1 LQLPINWEN
10 NKKDWRIQGMTVE
23 VDIEKKFYGRKN
35 RKRKEEKPSFS
46 MHCSFDTGS
55 EFAVLFG
62 CSGSGKTTA
71 LRCIAGLENPD
82 AGTIRINDKLYF
94 DSKKKVNLPPQKRKI
109 GYMFQENALFPHMN
123 VRQNVEF
130 GLKDLSSTDKANR
143 VDEMLSFAGIEKLEF
158 SYPNGL
164 SGGQKQKVA
173 LARALAPN
181 PEVLLLDEPF
191 SSLDTVVRLKLRK
204 ELRTVQRRLGIPVIF
219 ITHDPVEA
227 FTIADRMVVF
237 DNGNVQQL
245 GSPEDVFYHP
255 KTRYVAELVGFS
267 NLFDD
272 AVVERHG
279 QKDECTFL
287 WSLGTEIT
295 APYIRRMAGDRVS
308 WGIRPE
314 NIELVDSENAHSIR
328 EEDRKNLLN
337 GVIRNIVNKG
347 TSWIMSLKLKE
358 SEAILNIE
366 ITNHIFNSLKIGTG
380 EECMVRIRTSDMIV
394 F

>member
-1 LQLPINWEN
+1 
-10 NKKDWRIQGMTVE
+10 MTVE
-23 VDIEKKFYGRKN
+23 VEIEKEFYGRKL
-35 RKRKEEKPSFS
+35 RKKKGEKPSFS
-46 MHCSFDTGS
+46 MHCSFDADS

-82 AGTIRINDKLYF
+82 AGTIRINDTLYF
-94 DSKKKVNLPPQKRKI
+94 DSKKKINLPPQKRKI

-123 VRQNVEF
+123 VRQNIEF
-130 GLKDLSSTDKANR
+130 GLKGLSSIEKNDQVN
-143 VDEMLSFAGIEKLEF
+143 EMLGLVGIEELEF
-158 SYPNGL
+158 AYPDEL

-191 SSLDTVVRLKLRK
+191 SALDTVVRLKLRK
-204 ELRTVQRRLGIPVIF
+204 ELRTIQKKLGIPVIF

-227 FTIADRMVVF
+227 FTMADRMAVF
-237 DNGNVQQL
+237 DNGRVQQL
-245 GSPEDVFYHP
+245 GSPEEVFYHP

-272 AVVERHG
+272 AVVEGHG
-279 QKDECTFL
+279 QGDECTFL

-314 NIELVDSENAHSIR
+314 NIELVNNGSDGSAPSIR
-328 EEDRKNLLN
+328 KEDSKNLLD
-337 GVIRNIVNKG
+337 GVVRNFVNKG
-347 TSWIMSLKLKE
+347 TSWIMSMKLKD
-358 SEAILNIE
+358 SGAVLNVE
-366 ITNHIFNSLKIGTG
+366 VTNHIFDSLKLGSG
-380 EECMVRIRTSDMIV
+380 DECMVRIRTSDMIV

>member
-1 LQLPINWEN
+1 MP
-10 NKKDWRIQGMTVE
+10 VE
-23 VDIEKKFYGRKN
+23 VDIEKKFYGRKHI
-35 RKRKEEKPSFS
+35 KKKEKIPSFS
-46 MHCSFDTGS
+46 MHCSFDADS
-55 EFAVLFG
+55 DFVVLFG

-82 AGTIRINDKLYF
+82 AGTIKINDTVYF
-94 DSKKKVNLPPQKRKI
+94 DSRKRVNLPPQKRKI

-123 VRQNVEF
+123 VRQNIEF
-130 GLKDLSSTDKANR
+130 GLKGMHPAEKMERVNTMLDL
-143 VDEMLSFAGIEKLEF
+143 AGIEEF
-158 SYPNGL
+158 EFAYPDEL

-173 LARALAPN
+173 LARALAPD

-191 SSLDTVVRLKLRK
+191 SALDTVVRLKLRK
-204 ELRTVQRRLGIPVIF
+204 ELRAIQKRLGIPVIF

-237 DNGNVQQL
+237 DNGRVQQL

-272 AVVERHG
+272 AVVEGHG
-279 QKDECTFL
+279 QECTFL

-295 APYIRRMAGDRVS
+295 APYIRRMAGDKVS

-314 NIELVDSENAHSIR
+314 NIELVDSSVARIIR
-328 EEDRKNLLN
+328 KEDQKNLLD
-337 GVIRNIVNKG
+337 GVIRNVVNKG
-347 TSWIMSLKLKE
+347 ASRIMSLNLKD
-358 SEAILNIE
+358 SDAVMNIE
-366 ITNHIFNSLKIGTG
+366 VANHIFDSLKIGNG
-380 EECMVRIRTSDMIV
+380 DECMVRIRTSDMIV

>member
-1 LQLPINWEN
+1 
-10 NKKDWRIQGMTVE
+10 MTVE
-23 VDIEKKFYGRKN
+23 VEIEKEFYGRKL
-35 RKRKEEKPSFS
+35 RKKKGEKPSFS
-46 MHCSFDTGS
+46 MHCSFDADS

-82 AGTIRINDKLYF
+82 AGTIRINDTLYF

-123 VRQNVEF
+123 VRQNIEF
-130 GLKDLSSTDKANR
+130 GLKGLSSIEKNDQVN
-143 VDEMLSFAGIEKLEF
+143 EMLGLVGIEELEF
-158 SYPNGL
+158 AYPDEL

-191 SSLDTVVRLKLRK
+191 SALDTVVRLKLRK
-204 ELRTVQRRLGIPVIF
+204 ELRTIQKKLGIPVIF

-227 FTIADRMVVF
+227 FTMADRMAVF
-237 DNGNVQQL
+237 DNGRVQQL
-245 GSPEDVFYHP
+245 GSPEEVFYHP

-272 AVVERHG
+272 AVVEGHG
-279 QKDECTFL
+279 QGDECTFL

-314 NIELVDSENAHSIR
+314 NIELVNNGSDGSPPSIWKEDS
-328 EEDRKNLLN
+328 KNLLD
-337 GVIRNIVNKG
+337 GVVRNFVNKG
-347 TSWIMSLKLKE
+347 TSWIMSLKLKD
-358 SEAILNIE
+358 SGAALNVE
-366 ITNHIFNSLKIGTG
+366 VTNHIFDSLKLGSG
-380 EECMVRIRTSDMIV
+380 DECMVRIRTSDMIV

>member
-1 LQLPINWEN
+1 
-10 NKKDWRIQGMTVE
+10 MTVE
-23 VDIEKKFYGRKN
+23 VEIEKEFYGRKL
-35 RKRKEEKPSFS
+35 RKKKGEKPSFS
-46 MHCSFDTGS
+46 MHCSFDADS

-82 AGTIRINDKLYF
+82 AGTIRINDTLYF
-94 DSKKKVNLPPQKRKI
+94 DSKKKINLPPQKRKI

-123 VRQNVEF
+123 VRQNIEF
-130 GLKDLSSTDKANR
+130 GLKGLSSIEKNDRMN
-143 VDEMLSFAGIEKLEF
+143 EMLGLVGIEELEF
-158 SYPNGL
+158 AYPDEL

-191 SSLDTVVRLKLRK
+191 SALDTVVRLKLRK
-204 ELRTVQRRLGIPVIF
+204 ELRIIQKKLGIPVIF

-227 FTIADRMVVF
+227 FTMADRMAVF
-237 DNGNVQQL
+237 DKGRVQQL
-245 GSPEDVFYHP
+245 GSPEEVFYHP

-272 AVVERHG
+272 AVVEGHG
-279 QKDECTFL
+279 QGDECTFL

-314 NIELVDSENAHSIR
+314 NIELVNNGSDGSPPSIR
-328 EEDRKNLLN
+328 KEDSKNLLD
-337 GVIRNIVNKG
+337 GVVRNFVNKG
-347 TSWIMSLKLKE
+347 TSWIMSMKLKD
-358 SEAILNIE
+358 SGAVLNVE
-366 ITNHIFNSLKIGTG
+366 VTNHIFDSLKLGSG
-380 EECMVRIRTSDMIV
+380 DECMVRIRTSDMIV

>member
-1 LQLPINWEN
+1 
-10 NKKDWRIQGMTVE
+10 MTVE
-23 VDIEKKFYGRKN
+23 VEIEKEFYGRKL
-35 RKRKEEKPSFS
+35 RKKKGEKPSFS
-46 MHCSFDTGS
+46 MHCSFDADS

-82 AGTIRINDKLYF
+82 AGTIRINDTLYF
-94 DSKKKVNLPPQKRKI
+94 DSKKKINLPPQKRKI

-123 VRQNVEF
+123 VRQNIEF
-130 GLKDLSSTDKANR
+130 GLKGLSSIEKNDQVN
-143 VDEMLSFAGIEKLEF
+143 EMLGLVGIEELEF
-158 SYPNGL
+158 AYPDEL

-191 SSLDTVVRLKLRK
+191 SALDTVVRLKLRK
-204 ELRTVQRRLGIPVIF
+204 ELRTIQKKLGIPVIF

-227 FTIADRMVVF
+227 FTMADRMAVF
-237 DNGNVQQL
+237 DNGRVQQL
-245 GSPEDVFYHP
+245 GSPEEVFYHP

-272 AVVERHG
+272 AVVEGHG
-279 QKDECTFL
+279 QGDECTFL

-314 NIELVDSENAHSIR
+314 NIELVNNGSDGSPPSIR
-328 EEDRKNLLN
+328 KEDSKNLLD
-337 GVIRNIVNKG
+337 GVVRNFVNKG
-347 TSWIMSLKLKE
+347 TSWIMSMKLKD
-358 SEAILNIE
+358 SGAVLNVE
-366 ITNHIFNSLKIGTG
+366 VTNHIFDSLKLGSG
-380 EECMVRIRTSDMIV
+380 DECMVRIRTSDMIV

>member
-1 LQLPINWEN
+1 
-10 NKKDWRIQGMTVE
+10 MTVE
-23 VDIEKKFYGRKN
+23 VEIEKEFYGRKL
-35 RKRKEEKPSFS
+35 RKKKGEKPSFS
-46 MHCSFDTGS
+46 MHCSFDADS

-82 AGTIRINDKLYF
+82 AGTIRINDTLYF
-94 DSKKKVNLPPQKRKI
+94 DSKKKINLPPQKRKI

-123 VRQNVEF
+123 VRQNIEF
-130 GLKDLSSTDKANR
+130 GLKGLSSIEKNDQVN
-143 VDEMLSFAGIEKLEF
+143 EMLGLVGIEELEF
-158 SYPNGL
+158 AYPDEL

-191 SSLDTVVRLKLRK
+191 SALDTVVRLKLRK
-204 ELRTVQRRLGIPVIF
+204 ELRTIQKKLGIPVIF

-227 FTIADRMVVF
+227 FTMADRMAVF
-237 DNGNVQQL
+237 DNGRVQQL
-245 GSPEDVFYHP
+245 GSPEEVFYHP

-272 AVVERHG
+272 AVVEGHG
-279 QKDECTFL
+279 QGDECTFL

-314 NIELVDSENAHSIR
+314 NIELVNSGSDGSPPSIR
-328 EEDRKNLLN
+328 KEDSKNLFD
-337 GVIRNIVNKG
+337 GVVRNFVNKG
-347 TSWIMSLKLKE
+347 TSWIMSMKLKD
-358 SEAILNIE
+358 SGAVLNVE
-366 ITNHIFNSLKIGTG
+366 VTNHIFDSLKLGSG
-380 EECMVRIRTSDMIV
+380 DECMVRIRTSDMIV

>member
-1 LQLPINWEN
+1 
-10 NKKDWRIQGMTVE
+10 MTVE
-23 VDIEKKFYGRKN
+23 VDIEKKFYGRKH
-35 RKRKEEKPSFS
+35 RKKKEEKPSFS

-82 AGTIRINDKLYF
+82 AGTIRINGKLYF

-130 GLKDLSSTDKANR
+130 GLKGLNSADKANR
-143 VDEMLSFAGIEKLEF
+143 VDEMLSLAGIEELEF
-158 SYPNGL
+158 SYPDEL

-173 LARALAPN
+173 LARALAPD

-204 ELRTVQRRLGIPVIF
+204 ELRTIQKKLGIPVIF

-227 FTIADRMVVF
+227 FTMADRMVVF
-237 DNGNVQQL
+237 DNGKVQQL

-279 QKDECTFL
+279 QSDECTFL

-314 NIELVDSENAHSIR
+314 NIELVNNENAHSIR
-328 EEDRKNLLN
+328 KEDRKNLLN

-347 TSWIMSLKLKE
+347 TSRIMSLKLKE
-358 SEAILNIE
+358 SEAILNVE
-366 ITNHIFNSLKIGTG
+366 VTNHIFDSLKIGAG
-380 EECMVRIRTSDMIV
+380 DDCMVRIRTSDMIV

>member
-1 LQLPINWEN
+1 MQE
-10 NKKDWRIQGMTVE
+10 MTVE
-23 VDIEKKFYGRKN
+23 VEIEKEFYGRKL
-35 RKRKEEKPSFS
+35 RKKKGEKPSFS
-46 MHCSFDTGS
+46 MHCSFDADS

-82 AGTIRINDKLYF
+82 AGTIRINDTLYF
-94 DSKKKVNLPPQKRKI
+94 DSKKKINLPPQKRKI

-123 VRQNVEF
+123 VRQNIEF
-130 GLKDLSSTDKANR
+130 GLKGLSSKEKNDQVN
-143 VDEMLSFAGIEKLEF
+143 EMLGLVGIEELEF
-158 SYPNGL
+158 AYPDEL

-191 SSLDTVVRLKLRK
+191 SALDTVVRLKLRK
-204 ELRTVQRRLGIPVIF
+204 ELRTIQKKLGIPVIF

-227 FTIADRMVVF
+227 FTMADRMAVF
-237 DNGNVQQL
+237 DNGRVQQL
-245 GSPEDVFYHP
+245 GSPEEVFYHP

-272 AVVERHG
+272 AVVEGHG
-279 QKDECTFL
+279 QGDECTFL

-314 NIELVDSENAHSIR
+314 NIELVNNGNDGSPPSIR
-328 EEDRKNLLN
+328 KEDSKNLLD
-337 GVIRNIVNKG
+337 GVVRNFVNKG
-347 TSWIMSLKLKE
+347 TSWIMSLKLKD
-358 SEAILNIE
+358 SGAVLNVE
-366 ITNHIFNSLKIGTG
+366 VTNHIFDSLKLGSG
-380 EECMVRIRTSDMIV
+380 DECMVRIRTSDMIV

>member
-1 LQLPINWEN
+1 
-10 NKKDWRIQGMTVE
+10 
-23 VDIEKKFYGRKN
+23 
-35 RKRKEEKPSFS
+35 
-46 MHCSFDTGS
+46 MHCSFDAGS
-55 EFAVLFG
+55 DFAVLFG
-62 CSGSGKTTA
+62 RSGSGKTTA
-71 LRCIAGLENPD
+71 LRCIAGLETPD
-82 AGTIRINDKLYF
+82 SGTISINDKVYF

-123 VRQNVEF
+123 VRQNIEF
-130 GLKDLSSTDKANR
+130 GLKGRSSAEKMER
-143 VDEMLSFAGIEKLEF
+143 VNEMLDLVGIEELEF
-158 SYPNGL
+158 AYPDEL

-173 LARALAPN
+173 LARALAPD

-191 SSLDTVVRLKLRK
+191 SALDTVVRLKLRK
-204 ELRTVQRRLGIPVIF
+204 ELKAIQKKLGIPVVF

-237 DNGNVQQL
+237 DDGRVQQL
-245 GSPEDVFYHP
+245 GSPEDVFYQP

-279 QKDECTFL
+279 NKDECTFL

-295 APYIRRMAGDRVS
+295 APYIRKMAGDKVS

-314 NIELVDSENAHSIR
+314 NIELLGNGTGSKSAHTLR
-328 EEDRKNLLN
+328 QEDRKNLLD
-337 GVIRNIVNKG
+337 GVIRKVVNKG
-347 TSWIMSLKLKE
+347 SSRIMSLKLKE
-358 SEAILNIE
+358 SGAFLKVEVA
-366 ITNHIFNSLKIGTG
+366 NHVFDSLKIGAG
-380 EECMVRIRTSDMIV
+380 DECMVRIRTSDMIV

>member
-1 LQLPINWEN
+1 
-10 NKKDWRIQGMTVE
+10 MTVE
-23 VDIEKKFYGRKN
+23 VDIEKEFYGRKN
-35 RKRKEEKPSFS
+35 RKKKGENPSFS
-46 MHCSFDTGS
+46 MNCSFDADS
-55 EFAVLFG
+55 DFVVLFG

-82 AGTIRINDKLYF
+82 AGTVKINGTVYF
-94 DSKKKVNLPPQKRKI
+94 DSRKKVNLPPQKRKI

-123 VRQNVEF
+123 VRQNIEF
-130 GLKDLSSTDKANR
+130 GLKGLSSTEKTDR
-143 VDEMLSFAGIEKLEF
+143 VNEMLGLVGIEELEF
-158 SYPNGL
+158 AYPDEL

-204 ELRTVQRRLGIPVIF
+204 ELRDIQKRLGIPVIF

-227 FTIADRMVVF
+227 FTMADRMAVF
-237 DNGNVQQL
+237 EDGRVQQI
-245 GSPEDVFYHP
+245 GSPEDIFYHP

-267 NLFDD
+267 NLFDN
-272 AVVERHG
+272 AVVEGHG
-279 QKDECTFL
+279 NGAECTFL

-295 APYIRRMAGDRVS
+295 APYIERKAGDRVS

-314 NIELVDSENAHSIR
+314 NVELVDRRNMQVNR
-328 EEDRKNLLN
+328 QEDRKNLFDGTIMN
-337 GVIRNIVNKG
+337 VVNKG
-347 TSWIMSLKLKE
+347 TSRIMSLILKE
-358 SEAILNIE
+358 SEDVLKVEVA
-366 ITNHIFNSLKIGTG
+366 NHVFGSLKIGTG
-380 EECMVRIRTSDMIV
+380 DECIVRLRSSDMIV

>member
-1 LQLPINWEN
+1 
-10 NKKDWRIQGMTVE
+10 MTVE
-23 VDIEKKFYGRKN
+23 VEIEKEFYGRKL
-35 RKRKEEKPSFS
+35 RKKKGEKPSFS
-46 MHCSFDTGS
+46 MHCSFDADS

-82 AGTIRINDKLYF
+82 AGTIRINDTLYF
-94 DSKKKVNLPPQKRKI
+94 DSKKKINLPPQKRKI

-123 VRQNVEF
+123 VRQNIEF
-130 GLKDLSSTDKANR
+130 GLKGLSSIEKNDQVN
-143 VDEMLSFAGIEKLEF
+143 EMLGLVGIEELEF
-158 SYPNGL
+158 AYPDEL

-181 PEVLLLDEPF
+181 PKVLLLDEPF
-191 SSLDTVVRLKLRK
+191 SALDTVVRLKLRK
-204 ELRTVQRRLGIPVIF
+204 ELRIIQKKLGIPVIF

-227 FTIADRMVVF
+227 FTMADRMAVF
-237 DNGNVQQL
+237 DKGRVQQL
-245 GSPEDVFYHP
+245 GSPEEVFYHP

-272 AVVERHG
+272 AVVEGHG
-279 QKDECTFL
+279 QGDECTFL

-314 NIELVDSENAHSIR
+314 NIELVNNGSDGSPPSIR
-328 EEDRKNLLN
+328 KEDSKNLFD
-337 GVIRNIVNKG
+337 GVVRNFVNKG
-347 TSWIMSLKLKE
+347 TSWIMSMKLKD
-358 SEAILNIE
+358 SGAVLNVE
-366 ITNHIFNSLKIGTG
+366 VTNHIFDSLKLGSG
-380 EECMVRIRTSDMIV
+380 DECMVRIRTSDMIV